1 MAQDIGKRR
10 LNPCFSGTYSRRY
23 STLRNFDE
31 QEVLIL
37 VLVEHTLGVFDQFSD
52 NGDSAGL
59 NPCFSGTY
67 SRSYSDDSDSDNINV
82 LILVLVEHTLGGA
95 YAVSAVMKDSVLI
108 LVLVEHTLGA
118 G

>member
-1 MAQDIGKRR
+1 MSNR
-10 LNPCFSGTYSRRY
+10 T
-23 STLRNFDE
+23 TT
-31 QEVLIL
+31 VLIL

>member
-1 MAQDIGKRR
+1 MSNRTTTVLILVLVEHTLGEM
-10 LNPCFSGTYSRRY
+10 LNVENGDV
-23 STLRNFDE
+23 L
-31 QEVLIL
+31 EVLIL